1 MGRARTWAVRALIAV
16 EEDGGYSNLVLD
28 RLLRDAALSEED
40 AGLTT
45 ALFYGVLDR
54 KRTLDWFL
62 RPYLKRPDKKLS
74 PTVRNALRVGAYQLL
89 YMDRIPPF
97 AAISESV
104 EVVKR
109 SRDAYAAGMTNAVL
123 RQLQRSGAPA
133 LPQGNTAQAL
143 SVRVSCEP
151 WLAQRLIDD
160 CGANRA
166 EELLTAFLERPATFL
181 RVNRTKIE
189 PAALIAALAEE
200 GAAAEPVPDRPNAL
214 RLTRGSVESTQAYRQ
229 GWFHVQ
235 DLSSQR
241 CCDAVEARPGMAVLD
256 LCAAPGGKTF
266 TVAENMGGK
275 GRIVSRDLH
284 ESRVRLIREGA
295 ARLDLANVCACQ
307 GDATRF
313 DESLGRFD
321 RVLCDVPCS
330 GIGVIRRKPEIKY
343 KPAFDPRELTEIQ
356 TTILET
362 ASRYVAPGGRL
373 IYSTCTMLKAE
384 NGDITDAF
392 LERHPDF
399 APVGEPVLQ
408 WPGQGSDGFYYACM
422 ERT

>member
-28 RLLRDAALSEED
+28 RLLRDASLSEED

-133 LPQGNTAQAL
+133 LPQGNTAQTL

-160 CGANRA
+160 YGAYRA
-166 EELLTAFLERPATFL
+166 EELLTAFLERPSTFL
-181 RVNRTKIE
+181 RVNRTKI
-189 PAALIAALAEE
+189 
-200 GAAAEPVPDRPNAL
+200 
-214 RLTRGSVESTQAYRQ
+214 
-229 GWFHVQ
+229 
-235 DLSSQR
+235 
-241 CCDAVEARPGMAVLD
+241 
-256 LCAAPGGKTF
+256 
-266 TVAENMGGK
+266 
-275 GRIVSRDLH
+275 
-284 ESRVRLIREGA
+284 
-295 ARLDLANVCACQ
+295 
-307 GDATRF
+307 
-313 DESLGRFD
+313 
-321 RVLCDVPCS
+321 
-330 GIGVIRRKPEIKY
+330 
-343 KPAFDPRELTEIQ
+343 
-356 TTILET
+356 
-362 ASRYVAPGGRL
+362 
-373 IYSTCTMLKAE
+373 
-384 NGDITDAF
+384 
-392 LERHPDF
+392 
-399 APVGEPVLQ
+399 
-408 WPGQGSDGFYYACM
+408 
-422 ERT
+422 